1 MQSIPVDVRRLGALM
16 CVVPPE
22 PRVNRETGEIRTDRE
37 GRRLYVVG
45 VSVRQPESR
54 RADVIEVVVP
64 GEAPAVAEGMRV
76 RIQDLVAVAWE
87 IDGRRGTSYRAVAI
101 TPAESGE
108 KAAPVAGRAKSSGGD
123 G

>member
-1 MQSIPVDVRRLGALM
+1 MDVARLGALM

-22 PRVNRETGEIRTDRE
+22 PRVNRDTGEIRTDRE

-54 RADVIEVVVP
+54 RADVIEVVVS
-64 GEAPAVAEGMRV
+64 GESPAVAEGMRV
-76 RIQDLVAVAWE
+76 RIQGLVAVAWE

-101 TPAESGE
+101 TPAESEG
-108 KAAPVAGRAKSSGGD
+108 KTAPVAGRAKSGGD